1 MEGSVSPLTVAF
13 AAAVLAWASVATVTV
28 VGRLGFE
35 RRRRLSASQPVA
47 LRSAPARS
55 RRLVARAER
64 HRGEAGKWKRIAAL
78 RAVSR
83 DRHPRRRA
91 LLRWALEDRDRD
103 VAGVAV
109 RVLWEFD
116 DDWATEMLIE
126 ALRANRYPRALA
138 AGQLERRSP
147 AIGPLLVQLLSDPDA
162 AVRFWGATLL
172 AGCPEIARDE
182 LIALTTDPEANVRA
196 AATEALG
203 ARGGGRSV
211 RGAVGARLGDDAWFV
226 RVHACRALGQV
237 GSPDDAPALA
247 GMLGD
252 PWWWVRAAA
261 KDALRSFGL
270 NVAGVLV
277 PHLDSDDGFVRNG
290 AAEVLQDIG
299 FLDGLARSGKEGVLR
314 ERILVA
320 GGDDMRRTAETRAD
334 DEESARIDRRTGS

>member
-1 MEGSVSPLTVAF
+1 MEGSVSPLTAAF
-13 AAAVLAWASVATVTV
+13 AAAVLAWASVATLTV

-35 RRRRLSASQPVA
+35 RRRRFSASQPVA

-78 RAVSR
+78 RTVSR
-83 DRHPRRRA
+83 ERDPRRRA

-103 VAGVAV
+103 VAGAAI
-109 RVLWEFD
+109 RILGEID
-116 DDWATEMLIE
+116 DDWATEMLLE

-147 AIGPLLVQLLSDPDA
+147 AIGPRLVQLLSDTDA

-203 ARGGGRSV
+203 ARSGRGV
-211 RGAVGARLGDDAWFV
+211 RDAVRARLGDDAWFV

-277 PHLDSDDGFVRNG
+277 PQLDSDDGFVRNG
-290 AAEVLQDIG
+290 GAEVLQDIG

-320 GGDDMRRTAETRAD
+320 GGDDMRRTADTRAD
-334 DEESARIDRRTGS
+334 DEQSARIDRKTGS